1 MTFSIEDL
9 IKQKEALE
17 KQIQEAQRAARGDA
31 LAKIKELMAVHGLT
45 VADLAGKA
53 GFTAVS
59 KTDVVATPKK
69 VAAKYRNAETGD
81 TWTGR
86 GLKPKWLQQALAEG
100 KSLDDFLLPVE
111 SAEAAAE

>member
-1 MTFSIEDL
+1 MTISIEDL

-17 KQIQEAQRAARGDA
+17 KQIQEAQRAARGEA
-31 LAKIKELMAVHGLT
+31 LAKIKELMSVHGLT

-53 GFTAVS
+53 GFSAVS

-69 VAAKYRNAETGD
+69 VAAKYRNPETGD

-100 KSLDDFLLPVE
+100 KSLDEFLLPVE

>member
-1 MTFSIEDL
+1 MTISIEDL

-31 LAKIKELMAVHGLT
+31 MAKIKELMAVHGLT

-53 GFTAVS
+53 GFTAV
-59 KTDVVATPKK
+59 KVEPVATPKK
-69 VAAKYRNAETGD
+69 VAAKYRNPETGD

-100 KSLDDFLLPVE
+100 KSLEEFLLPVE
-111 SAEAAAE
+111 PVEAAAE

>member
-1 MTFSIEDL
+1 MTISIEEL

-31 LAKIKELMAVHGLT
+31 LAKIKELMATHGLT

-53 GFTAVS
+53 GFGAVKVES
-59 KTDVVATPKK
+59 AAAPKK
-69 VAAKYRNAETGD
+69 VAAKYRHPETGD
-81 TWTGR
+81 SWTGR

-100 KSLDDFLLPVE
+100 KSLEEFLLPAE

>member
-1 MTFSIEDL
+1 MISIEDL

-17 KQIQEAQRAARGDA
+17 KQIQEAQRAARTEA
-31 LAKIKELMAVHGLT
+31 LTKVKELMAVHGLT

-53 GFTAVS
+53 GV
-59 KTDVVATPKK
+59 KVVGADAPKK
-69 VAAKYRNAETGD
+69 VAAKYRNPVDGQ

-86 GLKPKWLQQALAEG
+86 GLKPKWLAQALAEG

-111 SAEAAAE
+111 AAAE

>member
-1 MTFSIEDL
+1 MSISIEEL

-31 LAKIKELMAVHGLT
+31 LAKIKELMALHGLT

-53 GFTAVS
+53 GFSAV
-59 KTDVVATPKK
+59 KADTVAAPTKK
-69 VAAKYRNAETGD
+69 VAAKYRHPETGES
-81 TWTGR
+81 WTGR

-100 KSLDDFLLPVE
+100 KSLEEFLLPTE
-111 SAEAAAE
+111 SAEPAAE